1 MMSDALRILVVDD
14 EPDTLGLIKLTLQT
28 AGYLVQTATA
38 GREGLR
44 LVREEPFDVVI
55 LDIMMP
61 DVSGFDVMREL
72 NNDPTPPPPV
82 IFLTARSGE
91 EDQETGMSLGVSN
104 YLLKP
109 ITRGSLLDA
118 INEALG
124 TTPEPDASP

>member
-1 MMSDALRILVVDD
+1 MTDALRILVVDD

-28 AGYLVQTATA
+28 AGYQVQTTTG
-38 GREGLR
+38 GREALR

-82 IFLTARSGE
+82 IFLTAMSGE
-91 EDQETGMSLGVSN
+91 EDQEIGMSLGVTR

-118 INEALG
+118 INQALG